1 MNKMHH
7 CSFAV
12 TDRSHGAAITQHA
25 RQLSGEL
32 AFSAK
37 KKGELDIVVAELV
50 SNLVKYGNDGE
61 LLIRPI
67 QDTHQTGIELISVDS
82 GPGMTDPNQML
93 KDGVSTGHSLGQGL
107 GAVQRLSDEF
117 QLYSQPGTGT
127 AVLARIYQRNSPP
140 KLTAELAD
148 VRWICVPK
156 TGEHVCGDAC
166 YYQLTTSSLKLFL
179 GDGLGHGVAAEIAV
193 SQAIN
198 QLNQSR
204 ETTPEKL
211 LALIHQGTT
220 GTRGLVGT
228 CAVFDFPT
236 RKWMICGVGNITTKL
251 STSRGVKGYIPQNGI
266 LGYVIPPTLLPY
278 EMPYE
283 RGQWLI
289 MTSDGLRSRWN
300 PARYPGI
307 NHYDASV
314 LAAVIYKE
322 CARHTDD
329 MSVLVGKLY

>member
-1 MNKMHH
+1 MHH

-12 TDRSHGAAITQHA
+12 TDRSHGAMIAQHA
-25 RQLSGEL
+25 RQLADDL

-37 KKGELDIVVAELV
+37 KKGKLDIIVAELV
-50 SNLVKYGNDGE
+50 SNLVKYSHNGE
-61 LLIRPI
+61 LLIGSI
-67 QDTHQTGIELISVDS
+67 QDNHQTGIELISVDS
-82 GPGMTDPNQML
+82 GPGMAEPGQML
-93 KDGVSTGHSLGQGL
+93 KDGVSTGNSLGQGL

-127 AVLARIYQRNSPP
+127 VVLARIYQRSGAQ
-140 KLTAELAD
+140 KLTGQLAD

-156 TGEHVCGDAC
+156 PGEPVCGDAG
-166 YYQLTTSSLKLFL
+166 YYQLTGASLTLFL

-198 QLNQSR
+198 QLNQAR
-204 ETTPEKL
+204 ETKPEKL
-211 LALIHQGTT
+211 LSLIHQGTT

-228 CAVFDFPT
+228 CAVFDFAT
-236 RKWMICGVGNITTKL
+236 RKWLVCGVGNVTTKL
-251 STSRGVKGYIPQNGI
+251 STSGGVKGYIPQNGI
-266 LGYVIPPTLLPY
+266 LGYIMPPRLLPH

-283 RGQWLI
+283 RGQWMI
-289 MTSDGLRSRWN
+289 MTSDGIRSRWN
-300 PARYPGI
+300 PTRYPGI
-307 NHYDASV
+307 SQCDAAV
-314 LAAVIYKE
+314 LAAIIYKE

>member
-1 MNKMHH
+1 MHH
-7 CSFAV
+7 RSFAV
-12 TDRSHGAAITQHA
+12 TDRSYGAIISHHA

-32 AFSAK
+32 SFSTK
-37 KKGELDIVVAELV
+37 KKGELDIIVAELV

-82 GPGMTDPNQML
+82 GPGMADPSQML
-93 KDGVSTGHSLGQGL
+93 KDGVSTGGSLGLGL

-117 QLYSQPGTGT
+117 QLYSQPSTGT
-127 AVLARIYQRNSPP
+127 VVLARIYQRSSPQ
-140 KLTAELAD
+140 KLTSQLAD

-156 TGEHVCGDAC
+156 AGEDVCGDAC
-166 YYQLTTSSLKLFL
+166 YHQLTTSSLTLFL

-193 SQAIN
+193 SQAIT
-198 QLNQSR
+198 QLSQSR
-204 ETTPEKL
+204 ETIPEKL
-211 LALIHQGTT
+211 LALVHKGTT

-236 RKWMICGVGNITTKL
+236 RKWLVCGVGNITTKL
-251 STSRGVKGYIPQNGI
+251 STSRGVKGYVPQNGI
-266 LGYVIPPTLLPY
+266 LGYMIPSTLLPY
-278 EMPYE
+278 ELPYE

-307 NHYDASV
+307 NQYDASI

>member
-1 MNKMHH
+1 MHH
-7 CSFAV
+7 RSFAV
-12 TDRSHGAAITQHA
+12 TDRSHGAMISQHT
-25 RQLSGEL
+25 RQLSHEL
-32 AFSAK
+32 GFASK
-37 KKGELDIVVAELV
+37 KKGELDILVAELV

-67 QDTHQTGIELISVDS
+67 QDNHQTGMEIISVDS
-82 GPGMTDPNQML
+82 GPGMADPTQML
-93 KDGVSTGHSLGQGL
+93 EDGVSTGGSLGQGL
-107 GAVQRLSDEF
+107 GAIQRLSDEF

-127 AVLARIYQRNSPP
+127 VVLARLYQHRSPQ
-140 KLTAELAD
+140 KLTSQLAD

-156 TGEHVCGDAC
+156 AGEHVCGDAC

-198 QLNQSR
+198 QLSQSR
-204 ETTPEKL
+204 ETMPEKL

-228 CAVFDFPT
+228 CAVFDFST

-251 STSRGVKGYIPQNGI
+251 STPRGVKGFMAQNGI
-266 LGYVIPPTLLPY
+266 LGYVIPPTLLPS

-300 PARYPGI
+300 PARYAGI
-307 NHYDASV
+307 NQYDASI